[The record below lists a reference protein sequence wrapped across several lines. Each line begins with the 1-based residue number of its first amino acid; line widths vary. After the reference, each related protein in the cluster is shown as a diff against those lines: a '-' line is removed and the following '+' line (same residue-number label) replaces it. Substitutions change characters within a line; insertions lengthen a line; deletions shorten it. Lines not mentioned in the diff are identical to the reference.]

1 MIYDYKVKTAK
12 GGELDLSEYKGKVIM
27 IVNTATGCGF
37 TPQYAPIEQ
46 MYKDYHEQG
55 LEILDIPCN
64 QFGGQAPGSDDEIHE
79 FCTLHYNTTFP
90 QMKKADV
97 NGENELPLYTYLK
110 AQKGF
115 EGFGE
120 HKLSALLA
128 DKLGGDGFMT
138 DLFELEKLRPLIDD
152 ALAKQFIEVKREK
165 KRQLAELIR
174 AASSGLPYSL
184 PASADL
190 AESEADD
197 ADNYLDDIDDE
208 KEEIEG

>member
-120 HKLSALLA
+120 HKLSSLLAEMLAKADPDWDKKSDIKWNFTKFIVDRDGNVAARFEPTADMAEVEACVKALL
-128 DKLGGDGFMT
+128 
-138 DLFELEKLRPLIDD
+138 
-152 ALAKQFIEVKREK
+152 
-165 KRQLAELIR
+165 
-174 AASSGLPYSL
+174 
-184 PASADL
+184 
-190 AESEADD
+190 
-197 ADNYLDDIDDE
+197 
-208 KEEIEG
+208 